1 MLACEHALSLGTR
14 YGKRYVFWRFRPAP
28 SPCGAALIDL
38 VDVAALAGWLDEQGF
53 PPGPVQHLVQLE
65 GGTQNLLVRF
75 CRAGTSYVLRRPSRH
90 PRPRAGEII
99 LREARVLEALAA
111 TDVPHP
117 RWAATCADESVLGI
131 PFVVMRAV
139 DGVNPMVQLPS
150 YAGAAA
156 GRRQLGRAAATELAR
171 IGRVDYLAVGLADF
185 GRPDGFLSRQ
195 VPRWLTE
202 WDSYRHLPGYPG
214 EPLPGMDELAA
225 FLTGSQPPGQPP
237 GLMHG
242 DFHFGN
248 LLVDAGQPRVAAV
261 LDWEMA
267 TIGDPLVDLGR
278 FVASLPG
285 ENETMESGGALW
297 EAGDVGP
304 VSEIVAAYSAIS
316 DRSLDALD
324 WYVVLAC
331 FKLGIILESSNAR
344 ACAGLTDAAIGDRL
358 HAMALALFARGRR
371 VAQV

>member
-1 MLACEHALSLGTR
+1 
-14 YGKRYVFWRFRPAP
+14 
-28 SPCGAALIDL
+28 LID
-38 VDVAALAGWLDEQGF
+38 VIDVAALTGWLDEQGF
-53 PPGPVQHLVQLE
+53 PPGPVQDLVELE

-75 CRAGTSYVLRRPSRH
+75 CRAGTGYVLRRPSLH

-99 LREARVLEALAA
+99 LREARVLEALAD

-139 DGVNPMVQLPS
+139 DGVNPMVRLPS
-150 YAGAAA
+150 YASAAA

-171 IGRVDYLAVGLADF
+171 IGCVDYVAVGLADF

-195 VPRWLTE
+195 VPRWLAE
-202 WDSYRHLPGYPG
+202 WEGYRRLPGYPG
-214 EPLPGMDELAA
+214 EPLPGMGELAE
-225 FLTGSQPPGQPP
+225 FLTANQPPDQPP

-242 DFHFGN
+242 DYHFGN

-278 FVASLPG
+278 FVASLPF
-285 ENETMESGGALW
+285 ENESTESSGALW

-304 VSEIVAAYSAIS
+304 VSEIAAAYSGVS
-316 DRSLDALD
+316 GRSVDALG

-344 ACAGLTDAAIGDRL
+344 ACAGLTDVAIGDRL

-371 VAQV
+371 LARV

>member
-1 MLACEHALSLGTR
+1 MSSAACDD
-14 YGKRYVFWRFRPAP
+14 
-28 SPCGAALIDL
+28 LIDA
-38 VDVAALAGWLDEQGF
+38 VALADWLDAQGF
-53 PPGPVQHLVQLE
+53 PPGPVEDLAELE

-75 CRAGTSYVLRRPSRH
+75 SRAGTSYVLRRPSRH
-90 PRPRAGEII
+90 PRPRAGQII
-99 LREARVLEALAA
+99 LREARVLEALGA

-117 RWAATCADESVLGI
+117 RWAATCADDSVLGI
-131 PFVVMRAV
+131 PFVIMRAV
-139 DGVNPMVQLPS
+139 DGVNPMVRLPS
-150 YAGAAA
+150 YAAAA
-156 GRRQLGRAAATELAR
+156 GGRRQLGRAAATELAR
-171 IGRVDYLAVGLADF
+171 IGRVDYVAAGLADF

-195 VPRWLTE
+195 VPRWQAE
-202 WDSYRHLPGYPG
+202 WEGYRGLPNYPG
-214 EPLPGMDELAA
+214 EPLPGMDKLAA
-225 FLTGSQPPGQPP
+225 FLTRNQPADQPP

-248 LLVDAGQPRVAAV
+248 LLVDAGEPRVAAV

-278 FVASLPG
+278 FLASLPD
-285 ENETMESGGALW
+285 ENEATEPGGPLW

-304 VSEIVAAYSAIS
+304 LSEIVTAYSAVS
-316 DRSLDALD
+316 NRPLDALD
-324 WYVVLAC
+324 WYTVLAC

-371 VAQV
+371 LAGV

>member
-1 MLACEHALSLGTR
+1 
-14 YGKRYVFWRFRPAP
+14 
-28 SPCGAALIDL
+28 LIDL
-38 VDVAALAGWLDEQGF
+38 IDVGALASWLDAQGF
-53 PPGPVQHLVQLE
+53 PPGPVEDLVELE

-75 CRAGTSYVLRRPSRH
+75 CRAGTGYVLRRPSRH

-99 LREARVLEALAA
+99 LREARVLEALAC

-131 PFVVMRAV
+131 PFVIMRAV
-139 DGVNPMVQLPS
+139 DGVNPMVRLPS
-150 YAGAAA
+150 YAAAAA

-171 IGRVDYLAVGLADF
+171 IGCVDYVAAGLADF

-195 VPRWLTE
+195 VPRWQAE
-202 WDSYRHLPGYPG
+202 WEGYRRLPGYPG
-214 EPLPGMDELAA
+214 EPLPGMDELAT
-225 FLTGSQPPGQPP
+225 FLTGNQPADQAP

-248 LLVDAGQPRVAAV
+248 LLVDVGQPRVAAV

-278 FVASLPG
+278 FVASLHG
-285 ENETMESGGALW
+285 QNETMESGGALW

-304 VSEIVAAYSAIS
+304 VSEIVAAYAAVS

-358 HAMALALFARGRR
+358 HAMAMALFARGRR
-371 VAQV
+371 IARASG

>member
-1 MLACEHALSLGTR
+1 MID
-14 YGKRYVFWRFRPAP
+14 
-28 SPCGAALIDL
+28 LID
-38 VDVAALAGWLDEQGF
+38 AGALAGWLDVQGF
-53 PPGPVQHLVQLE
+53 PPGPVEELVELE

-99 LREARVLEALAA
+99 LREARVLEALAC

-117 RWAATCADESVLGI
+117 GWAATCADESVLGI
-131 PFVVMRAV
+131 PFVIMRAV
-139 DGVNPMVQLPS
+139 DGVNPMVRLPS
-150 YAGAAA
+150 YAAAAA
-156 GRRQLGRAAATELAR
+156 GRRQLGREAATELAR
-171 IGRVDYLAVGLADF
+171 IGCVDYVAAGLADF
-185 GRPDGFLSRQ
+185 GHPDGFLSRQ
-195 VPRWLTE
+195 VPRWQAE
-202 WDSYRHLPGYPG
+202 WEGYRRLPGYRG
-214 EPLPGMDELAA
+214 EPLPGMDGLAA
-225 FLTGSQPPGQPP
+225 FLTGNQPPDQPP

-248 LLVDAGQPRVAAV
+248 LLVDAGEPRVAAV

-278 FVASLPG
+278 FLASIPDG
-285 ENETMESGGALW
+285 NETVEPGGALW

-304 VSEIVAAYSAIS
+304 VSEIVAAYSAVS

-324 WYVVLAC
+324 WYIVLAC

-358 HAMALALFARGRR
+358 HAMAVALFARGRR
-371 VAQV
+371 LARASG

>member
-1 MLACEHALSLGTR
+1 MIDLIDA
-14 YGKRYVFWRFRPAP
+14 
-28 SPCGAALIDL
+28 AALT
-38 VDVAALAGWLDEQGF
+38 GWLDEQGF
-53 PPGPVQHLVQLE
+53 PPGPVEDLVELE

-75 CRAGTSYVLRRPSRH
+75 CRAGTGYVLRRPSRH

-99 LREARVLEALAA
+99 LREARVLEALGA

-117 RWAATCADESVLGI
+117 RWAATCADDSVLGI
-131 PFVVMRAV
+131 PFVIMRAV
-139 DGVNPMVQLPS
+139 DGVNPMVRLPR
-150 YAGAAA
+150 YASAAA
-156 GRRQLGRAAATELAR
+156 GRRDLGHAAATELAR
-171 IGRVDYLAVGLADF
+171 IGCVDYVAVGLSDF

-195 VPRWLTE
+195 VPRWLAE
-202 WDSYRHLPGYPG
+202 WESYRRLPGYPG
-214 EPLPGMDELAA
+214 EPLPGMGELAE
-225 FLTGSQPPGQPP
+225 FLTGNQPPDQPP

-248 LLVDAGQPRVAAV
+248 LLADAGQPRVAAV

-278 FVASLPG
+278 FLASLPDQ
-285 ENETMESGGALW
+285 NETVESGGALW

-304 VSEIVAAYSAIS
+304 VSEIIAAYSAVS

-344 ACAGLTDAAIGDRL
+344 ACAGLTDPAIGDRL
-358 HAMALALFARGRR
+358 HGMASALFARGRR
-371 VAQV
+371 IARV